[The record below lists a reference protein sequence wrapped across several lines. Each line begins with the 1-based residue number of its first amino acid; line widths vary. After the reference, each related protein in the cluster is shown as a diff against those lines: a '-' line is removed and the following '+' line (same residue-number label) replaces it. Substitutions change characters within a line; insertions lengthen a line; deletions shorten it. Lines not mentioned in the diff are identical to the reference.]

1 MNIYFSSRFI
11 KKSKQ
16 LIKKDKSLKD
26 SLDTQISLFITN
38 PNHPSLKLHKLKGK
52 RSKQLAIWIKGDLRT
67 LCIKNVNDLIFID
80 LIKHDEY

>member
-16 LIKKDKSLKD
+16 LIKKDKNLKD
-26 SLDTQISLFITN
+26 SLDKQLSLFKTG
-38 PNHPSLKLHKLKGK
+38 PNHPSLKFHKLKGK
-52 RSKQLAIWIKGDLRT
+52 RSKQLAIWIKEDLRA
-67 LCIKNVNDLIFID
+67 LCIKDVNDFVFID